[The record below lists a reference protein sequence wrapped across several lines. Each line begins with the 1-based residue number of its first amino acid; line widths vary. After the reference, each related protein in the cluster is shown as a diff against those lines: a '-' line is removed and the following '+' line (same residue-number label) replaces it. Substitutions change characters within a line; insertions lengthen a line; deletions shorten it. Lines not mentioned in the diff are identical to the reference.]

1 MKLGFYP
8 RLAWNGIG
16 KNKRLFVPY
25 ILATA
30 GTAAVFYILFF
41 LASSNFFDN
50 MRGGSSTKMVLS
62 FGVFVIVAFALL
74 FLFYCNSFLVG
85 RRYKE
90 FGLYSILGM
99 NKHNISRILAWETL
113 FTALLSLLGGV
124 FIGVLLSKLAEM
136 AMLKVLGGTTDY
148 ALHISLPAIEYMLLY
163 FGGIFLLIFLN
174 SVVRIRRLSA
184 SELVRS
190 ENYGEKPAKANPIL
204 GGLGV
209 LVLGVAYYLAVS
221 IEQPL
226 QALTVFFIAVLMV
239 IAATYLIFIAG
250 SVVMCRLLQKNKR
263 YYYKPEHFVSVSSMA
278 YRMKRNGAGLASIC
292 ILATM
297 VLVMISSTS
306 CLYFGGEESL
316 HARYPRD
323 IVTRSVIL
331 IGDEYADAETEIE
344 ALRSSISAAIA
355 GRPVSNVMDY
365 RSFSLDA
372 VVEQGHVMTNDSAL
386 SEFGLVSASKVASFL
401 FIPLSDYNR
410 AAGAHEI
417 LGDGEVL
424 VHASRTSIDFD
435 TLDIDGTVQ
444 LTVKRE
450 LDEMPLIS
458 GSSAASVLPTITVIV
473 PGLDE
478 LALKLADAEN
488 PFGGPAFNYT
498 SWNYCFDTPLKD
510 DDYASL
516 YLDVM
521 SALRD
526 KNIEDEHMGFYSYSV
541 ESLEYNR
548 SDFAGTFGGLFFLG
562 VILSLVFGCAAV
574 LIIYYKQLSE
584 GYEDAGRFE
593 IMQKVGMTKQ
603 EIRRSINS
611 QLLTVFFLPLL
622 FAGLHLCFAF
632 PFIRKIL
639 YMFSFYNTSFLIWTT
654 VISFLVF
661 ALLYA
666 LVYKKTSN
674 TYYKIVSK

>member
-74 FLFYCNSFLVG
+74 FLFYCNSFLVR

-136 AMLKVLGGTTDY
+136 AMLKVLGGTADY

-323 IVTRSVIL
+323 IVTRSGIL

-526 KNIEDEHMGFYSYSV
+526 KNIEDKHMGFYSYSV

>member
-74 FLFYCNSFLVG
+74 FLFYCNSFLVR

-136 AMLKVLGGTTDY
+136 AMLKVLGGTADY

-323 IVTRSVIL
+323 IVTCADIL

-488 PFGGPAFNYT
+488 PSGGPAFNYT

>member
-8 RLAWNGIG
+8 RLAWSGIR

-74 FLFYCNSFLVG
+74 FLFYCNSFLVR

-136 AMLKVLGGTTDY
+136 SMLKVLGGTADY

-323 IVTRSVIL
+323 IVTSSVIL

>member
-74 FLFYCNSFLVG
+74 FLFYCNSFLVR

-136 AMLKVLGGTTDY
+136 AMLKVLGGTADY

-323 IVTRSVIL
+323 IVTCSYIL

-488 PFGGPAFNYT
+488 PYGGPAFNYT

>member
-1 MKLGFYP
+1 
-8 RLAWNGIG
+8 
-16 KNKRLFVPY
+16 
-25 ILATA
+25 
-30 GTAAVFYILFF
+30 
-41 LASSNFFDN
+41 
-50 MRGGSSTKMVLS
+50 
-62 FGVFVIVAFALL
+62 
-74 FLFYCNSFLVG
+74 
-85 RRYKE
+85 
-90 FGLYSILGM
+90 
-99 NKHNISRILAWETL
+99 
-113 FTALLSLLGGV
+113 
-124 FIGVLLSKLAEM
+124 
-136 AMLKVLGGTTDY
+136 
-148 ALHISLPAIEYMLLY
+148 
-163 FGGIFLLIFLN
+163 
-174 SVVRIRRLSA
+174 
-184 SELVRS
+184 
-190 ENYGEKPAKANPIL
+190 
-204 GGLGV
+204 
-209 LVLGVAYYLAVS
+209 
-221 IEQPL
+221 
-226 QALTVFFIAVLMV
+226 
-239 IAATYLIFIAG
+239 
-250 SVVMCRLLQKNKR
+250 
-263 YYYKPEHFVSVSSMA
+263 
-278 YRMKRNGAGLASIC
+278 
-292 ILATM
+292 
-297 VLVMISSTS
+297 
-306 CLYFGGEESL
+306 
-316 HARYPRD
+316 
-323 IVTRSVIL
+323 
-331 IGDEYADAETEIE
+331 
-344 ALRSSISAAIA
+344 
-355 GRPVSNVMDY
+355 MDY

-516 YLDVM
+516 YLDVV

>member
-8 RLAWNGIG
+8 RLAWSGIR

-74 FLFYCNSFLVG
+74 FLFYCNSFLVR

-136 AMLKVLGGTTDY
+136 AMLKVLGGTADY

-323 IVTRSVIL
+323 IVTSSVIL